1 MTPTP
6 GPAPPSGFAGGFYS
20 PQTQTQP
27 SQLPFPSS
35 GFHPHAQPFPSPP
48 RTPQPPLPA
57 YTPVQPNWV
66 GGATPPP
73 APASQRHSILD
84 LGFNESQPP
93 RSSSVR
99 PITPPKD
106 TSPALTASLPTLQTL
121 QQVWKS
127 LQSNPDPARRVAW
140 CKDVFALVDRTL
152 ASAGQAPDGP
162 LNLSDAALQRLAEQ
176 AVDIIRNMTANVSP
190 ASPQKPLP
198 PHVAEALYQRGSLGA
213 SGMFPSVFPPSPRD
227 AFRDFET
234 AARAGYAPAWFK
246 LGRDYESV
254 GDTSRA
260 RDCFERGVRN
270 GVGSCFYRIGMAHLQ
285 GQLGISPPNP
295 QNAIALLQRAAV
307 LATVDVPQP
316 AYAYALMLLGEF
328 QGASVPPQIIAQVVP
343 AGSSAVLESRKYLE
357 RAAYLGFAPAQ
368 SKLGHAYEYAVPP
381 FGFDPLMS
389 VQYYSL
395 ASQAGE
401 VEADMALSKW
411 FLCGA
416 PGEGGFERDEALA
429 VVFAEKAARRGFSS
443 AEFAMGYYSE
453 VGVGGVTPDPT
464 AARTWYAKAARAGN
478 SDAKARL
485 RELESEGGQMIDRKK
500 HEGLAEDKLVRTR
513 TMARERA
520 QASGAGVG
528 GAGGSKFAPV
538 AQSGNTLAPPQ
549 AQPQQQQQQ
558 QQTQPGPASASASA
572 QSSPKST
579 STSTLAPAASLAP
592 IRPTQAAAMGLARAA
607 SKSQN
612 TGGYKLRKDRPGA
625 GAGVSG
631 GKGAGAGTPGASP
644 KPANNASLPNAN
656 ANANAAA
663 TNVIVYPAQ
672 PSKGPATFQ
681 EMGFHSQKLDEKDC
695 IIM

>member
-1 MTPTP
+1 MT
-6 GPAPPSGFAGGFYS
+6 
-20 PQTQTQP
+20 
-27 SQLPFPSS
+27 
-35 GFHPHAQPFPSPP
+35 
-48 RTPQPPLPA
+48 
-57 YTPVQPNWV
+57 V
-66 GGATPPP
+66 
-73 APASQRHSILD
+73 
-84 LGFNESQPP
+84 
-93 RSSSVR
+93 
-99 PITPPKD
+99 
-106 TSPALTASLPTLQTL
+106 
-121 QQVWKS
+121 
-127 LQSNPDPARRVAW
+127 
-140 CKDVFALVDRTL
+140 
-152 ASAGQAPDGP
+152 
-162 LNLSDAALQRLAEQ
+162 
-176 AVDIIRNMTANVSP
+176 NVSP
-190 ASPQKPLP
+190 APPQHPLP

-227 AFRDFET
+227 SFRDFET

-254 GDTSRA
+254 GDTTRA

-270 GVGSCFYRIGMAHLQ
+270 GVGSCFYRIGMAHLK
-285 GQLGISPPNP
+285 GQLGITPPNP

-307 LATVDVPQP
+307 LATVEVPQP

-328 QGASVPPQIIAQVVP
+328 QGASVPPQIIAQVIP

-357 RAAYLGFAPAQ
+357 RAAYLGFASAQ

-453 VGVGGVTPDPT
+453 VGVGGVTPDLH
-464 AARTWYAKAARAGN
+464 AARKWYQKAARGGN
-478 SDAKARL
+478 NDAKARL
-485 RELESEGGQMIDRKK
+485 RELESDGGKMIDRKK
-500 HEGLAEDKLVRTR
+500 HEGLTEDKLVRTR
-513 TMARERA
+513 TQARERA
-520 QASGAGVG
+520 HASGAGVG

-538 AQSGNTLAPPQ
+538 VNAAPQSGSSTLALP
-549 AQPQQQQQQ
+549 QPQQQQQQ
-558 QQTQPGPASASASA
+558 QQTPAGPAPA
-572 QSSPKST
+572 QSSPTSTSKTT
-579 STSTLAPAASLAP
+579 STSTLAPTSGSAPSLAP

-612 TGGYKLRKDRPGA
+612 TSGYKLRKDRP
-625 GAGVSG
+625 GVSG
-631 GKGAGAGTPGASP
+631 GKGAGAGGAGLGTPGASP
-644 KPANNASLPNAN
+644 KPASHAPLPNAN
-656 ANANAAA
+656 NAPAPAA
-663 TNVIVYPAQ
+663 NVIVYPAQ